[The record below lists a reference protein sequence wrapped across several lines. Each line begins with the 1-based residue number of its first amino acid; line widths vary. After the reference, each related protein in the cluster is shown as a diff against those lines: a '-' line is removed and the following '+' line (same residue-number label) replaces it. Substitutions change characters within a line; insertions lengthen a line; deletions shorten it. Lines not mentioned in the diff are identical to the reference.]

1 MRRRDLLKLGA
12 AAAAT
17 LGSPSPIA
25 AAESERSPV
34 PDGRSTAPL
43 VVPDEEI
50 RVAFVIGPGSEVMD
64 FAGPWGVFEYVMLG
78 EESRNPFRLYTVA
91 ASTEPIQVSGG
102 MRIVPDFR
110 FADAP
115 QPHVVVVPAMDTDKA
130 SPALFAW
137 LRAVHGKASLTMS
150 VCDGAYVLAQAGLLD
165 GKSATAHHG
174 GYGMLAALYP
184 KVKVIRGMRYV
195 EDGKLATSGGLT
207 SGIDL
212 ALRVVERY
220 FGRTVAEQTA
230 FQLEHQGNG
239 WKSPASNARYALAP
253 VGGTEDHPVC
263 PVCGAPVKKDPQLT
277 TIHQGHRYFFCS
289 DFCKEHFL
297 KAPGRFVPSP

>member
-1 MRRRDLLKLGA
+1 MKRRDALKLGA

-17 LGSPSPIA
+17 LGSPSVGA
-25 AAESERSPV
+25 ASPPPTSPV

-102 MRIVPDFR
+102 MKIVPEFS

-115 QPHVVVVPAMDTDKA
+115 QPHVVAVPAMDTDKA
-130 SPALFAW
+130 APALFAW
-137 LRAVHGKASLTMS
+137 LRAAHSKATLTMS
-150 VCDGAYVLAQAGLLD
+150 VCDGAYALAQAGLLD
-165 GKSATAHHG
+165 GRSATAHHG

-184 KVKVIRGMRYV
+184 KVNVIRGVRYV
-195 EDGKLATSGGLT
+195 EDGRLATSGGLT

-220 FGRTVAEQTA
+220 FGRAIAEQTA
-230 FQLEHQGNG
+230 FQLEYQGDG
-239 WKSPASNARYALAP
+239 WKFPTSNARYAQAP

-277 TIHQGHRYFFCS
+277 TTYEGHTYFFCS
-289 DFCKEHFL
+289 DFCKAHFV
-297 KAPGRFVPSP
+297 KTPRRFLPPR